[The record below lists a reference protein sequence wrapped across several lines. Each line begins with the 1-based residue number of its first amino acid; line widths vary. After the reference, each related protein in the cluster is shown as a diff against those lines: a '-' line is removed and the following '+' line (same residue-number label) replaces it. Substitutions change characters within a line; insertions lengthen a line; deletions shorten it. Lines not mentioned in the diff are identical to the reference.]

1 MRDSVDDPLAAV
13 PFDRYA
19 RQPSGEQLPQSSAP
33 QIIAAM
39 LRLLGV
45 QPGMRVLEV
54 GTGSGY
60 STALL
65 AHLVGPTGKVVSL
78 DVDAGLTARAAAL
91 LERAGCGQVTVVA
104 ANGRA
109 GYPAAAPYDRLV
121 AWATADRVPVP
132 WVEQLCES
140 G

>member
-1 MRDSVDDPLAAV
+1 
-13 PFDRYA
+13 
-19 RQPSGEQLPQSSAP
+19 
-33 QIIAAM
+33 M

-54 GTGSGY
+54 GIGSGY

-78 DVDAGLTARAAAL
+78 DVDAGLTARAADL

-104 ANGRA
+104 ADGWPCRL
-109 GYPAAAPYDRLV
+109 PYRGAL
-121 AWATADRVPVP
+121 
-132 WVEQLCES
+132 
-140 G
+140 